1 MPRTFAIALLV
12 ALVGGDDPR
21 GIPAPG
27 RASVKGPMEV
37 RISYWPQINKGREKA
52 IIEDVLQKTI
62 PYYEP
67 AWLDDEAVPRGEPLG
82 HLRITGAKVVEQGG
96 TLVLATDPHPRRAVY
111 VLDWIAN
118 DKAPRG
124 SRYDYSGVVTAWHY
138 SPDDPPL
145 PAMPLAYS
153 RLWNLTIR
161 PGHGGQ
167 AMSRRPEYPTDV
179 VLWTSLLVPKDAKE
193 TLVLRGNM
201 PFTATVG
208 DQEAKANGAK
218 DKPQAAEI
226 PIESA
231 GDPIELTIT
240 LTTAKIGPAWEFG
253 AFWKRVGKETPI
265 PASQLALPWM
275 PPEKSATEVP
285 APPFD
290 LAGGDATKGEA
301 VFRSEE
307 AKCATCHAAGGKGGD
322 IGPALD
328 GQKDR
333 KIAEIYHDIAEPSA
347 RIDPEYRTYTVA
359 LKDGQVAV
367 GIVRAEGFDKIRVM
381 DINGKAT
388 EVPKSEIEE
397 MTASATS
404 TMPVGLAG
412 ALGEAKMRDLIAFL
426 RGGK

>member
-1 MPRTFAIALLV
+1 MRRALAIALL
-12 ALVGGDDPR
+12 AAMIGGDDPPP
-21 GIPAPG
+21 IPPTP
-27 RASVKGPMEV
+27 SVPPWARGPMEV
-37 RISYWPQINKGREKA
+37 RLQYWPQLDKGREKA
-52 IIEDVLQKTI
+52 IIEDVLKKAI
-62 PYYEP
+62 PYYEI
-67 AWLDDEAVPRGEPLG
+67 AWEGDKSLPKGAPLG
-82 HLRITGAKVVEQGG
+82 RLRITGAKVVEQGG
-96 TLVLATDPHPRRAVY
+96 ALILATDPHPRRAVY
-111 VLDWIAN
+111 VLDWIDTPPGRA
-118 DKAPRG
+118 
-124 SRYDYSGVVTAWHY
+124 RYDYSGVVTAWHY

-167 AMSRRPEYPTDV
+167 DMSRRPDYPRDV
-179 VLWTSLLVPKDAKE
+179 VLWTSLLVPKDTKE

-208 DQEAKANGAK
+208 DAEAKANGAK
-218 DKPQAAEI
+218 DKPEAAEI
-226 PIESA
+226 PIEST

-253 AFWKRVGKETPI
+253 AFWKRDGKEI
-265 PASQLALPWM
+265 PVPPSQLALPWM
-275 PPEKSATEVP
+275 PPERSATEVP

-290 LAGGDATKGEA
+290 LAGGDATRGEA

-307 AKCATCHAAGGKGGD
+307 AKCATCHAAGGKGGNV
-322 IGPALD
+322 GPALD

-333 KIAEIYHDIAEPSA
+333 KVAEIYHDIAEPSA

-367 GIVRAEGFDKIRVM
+367 GIVRAEGFDKIRVL

-426 RGGK
+426 KGGK